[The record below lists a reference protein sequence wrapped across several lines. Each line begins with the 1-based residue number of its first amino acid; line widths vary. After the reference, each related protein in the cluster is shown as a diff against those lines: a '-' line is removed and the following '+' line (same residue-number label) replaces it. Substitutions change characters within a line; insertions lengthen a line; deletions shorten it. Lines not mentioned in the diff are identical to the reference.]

1 MEAGDSNS
9 PKWGTL
15 AKAVVA
21 LTGVMVLALILIRF
35 HTFIP
40 LLVLA
45 LITAFLVVPIVRFLH
60 TRTRMSWALAAN
72 LCFLLLLLILIGAST
87 ATGYAVVQQLQALF
101 FVVQEFL
108 LELPAQLE
116 MLSQQSYTFGPWVL
130 DFGQFDLAPLAE
142 QLLSSV
148 QPVLGQMSAIVASLA
163 TGAIEYVASLLF
175 SLAVAYFIILDFR
188 RFRRMVSE
196 IYIPGY
202 EDDFRRLRVAL
213 IRIWNAFLRGQL
225 LIVASTGIL
234 AWIVLTILGV
244 RFSIGL
250 GILWGVAK
258 FVPILGPIT
267 AGVIAGLVGLFQP
280 YNWLGLTPFGYA
292 LLIVICV
299 TVLDQAIDYLL
310 VPRIMGTS
318 LNLHPVAILLG
329 LLVGARL
336 AGVLGLLISAPT
348 LASLVILGRYTYRK
362 MFDLPPWDPPIDVT
376 DRIEKRPTYLMR
388 LVKWSQR
395 WRKRESSADSDEN
408 ESS

>member
-1 MEAGDSNS
+1 MEAGDANS

-21 LTGVMVLALILIRF
+21 LTGMMILALLLIRF

-40 LLVLA
+40 LVILA
-45 LITAFLVVPIVRFLH
+45 LIIAFLVVPVVRFLNI
-60 TRTRMSWALAAN
+60 RTRMSWAIAAN

-101 FVVQEFL
+101 LVIQKFL
-108 LELPAQLE
+108 IDLPTQLE
-116 MLSQQSYTFGPWVL
+116 ALSQQSYTLGPWVFDL
-130 DFGQFDLAPLAE
+130 GQFDLVPLAE
-142 QLLSSV
+142 QLLSTA
-148 QPVLGQMSAIVASLA
+148 QPILGQMSAVVASLA
-163 TGAIEYVASLLF
+163 TGAIESVASLLF

-202 EDDFRRLRVAL
+202 EDDFHRLRVAL

-234 AWIVLTILGV
+234 AWVVLTIIGV

-267 AGVIAGLVGLFQP
+267 AGVVAGLVGLFQP
-280 YNWLGLTPFGYA
+280 YNWMGLTPFGYA
-292 LLIVICV
+292 VLIVICV
-299 TVLDQAIDYLL
+299 TVLDQAIDYILI
-310 VPRIMGTS
+310 PRIMGTS
-318 LNLHPVAILLG
+318 LNLHPVAVLLG
-329 LLVGARL
+329 LLVGASL
-336 AGVLGLLISAPT
+336 AGVLGLLLSAPT
-348 LASLVILGRYTYRK
+348 IASLVLLGRYTYRK
-362 MFDLPPWDPPIDVT
+362 MFDLSPWDPPIDVT
-376 DRIEKRPTYLMR
+376 EKIEKRTTYLVR
-388 LVKWSQR
+388 LVQWGQR
-395 WRKRESSADSDEN
+395 WRKRERSADTSED
-408 ESS
+408 